1 MTAFEFRCD
10 ACGPFLTIPL
20 EDVRKRR
27 ASPPSFKCP
36 TCGAPV
42 SLDVIYDN
50 ERLPRAAAAR
60 RTLMNPAHSS
70 SG

>member
-20 EDVRKRR
+20 EDIRKRR
-27 ASPPSFKCP
+27 ASPPSFTCP

-42 SLDVIYDN
+42 SLAVVYDY
-50 ERLPRAAAAR
+50 ERPPPAAVA
-60 RTLMNPAHSS
+60 
-70 SG
+70 